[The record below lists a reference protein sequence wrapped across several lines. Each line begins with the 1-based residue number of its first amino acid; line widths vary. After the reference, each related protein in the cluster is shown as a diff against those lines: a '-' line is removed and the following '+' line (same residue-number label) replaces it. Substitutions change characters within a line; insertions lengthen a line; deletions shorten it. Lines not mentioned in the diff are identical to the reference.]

1 MSGVPQAPDAEQNGV
16 QAIQGNDG
24 IRRAAFDRS
33 KYEFELDQVSGRGGG
48 GHSIE
53 RYQIFG

>member
-1 MSGVPQAPDAEQNGV
+1 MTFAISGSLWIAVTVCPV
-16 QAIQGNDG
+16 CAILTEWQ
-24 IRRAAFDRS
+24 RFDRS